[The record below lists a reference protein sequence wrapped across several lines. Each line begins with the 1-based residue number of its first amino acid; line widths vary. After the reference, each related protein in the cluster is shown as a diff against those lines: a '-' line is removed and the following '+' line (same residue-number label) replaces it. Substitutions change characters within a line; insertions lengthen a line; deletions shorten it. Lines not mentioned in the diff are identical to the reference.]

1 VALSDSLGVFGADQH
16 VAEDRNGVA
25 ALDHAMDVAQRFQEL
40 RAFDGDLHCNTR
52 LIQDGKAGRLKARRG
67 I

>member
-1 VALSDSLGVFGADQH
+1 MH
-16 VAEDRNGVA
+16 
-25 ALDHAMDVAQRFQEL
+25 VAQRFQEL

-52 LIQDGKAGRLKARRG
+52 PIPEMEKPGGPKARRG